1 MAAND
6 RYLSKKSSNGLK
18 SLDGST
24 ELVPITQSFFTQFSE
39 INSNGN
45 GKVLATVVAVVNPD
59 GTPISSGSG
68 GGGSGYP
75 ASVSR
80 TPSLSVITNTTGSTT
95 ASLKSVSFFVKTG
108 TATVLG
114 YVLNTGEGF
123 TLPPINNDTY
133 GAISYVVDSVST
145 LLISSVS

>member
-1 MAAND
+1 MASGD
-6 RYLSKKSSNGLK
+6 RSLIRQGGLSYKGA
-18 SLDGST
+18 DGST
-24 ELVPITQSFFTQFSE
+24 EVVSPAQAYFTQVTE
-39 INSNGN
+39 INSNSN
-45 GKVLATVVAVVNPD
+45 GKVMAPVIAVVNPD
-59 GTPISSGSG
+59 GSAISSSANAN
-68 GGGSGYP
+68 GSGYP
-75 ASVSR
+75 ASMSR

-123 TLPPINNDTY
+123 TLPPMNNDTY
-133 GAISYVVDSVST
+133 GAISYIVDSVST

>member
-1 MAAND
+1 MASGD
-6 RYLSKKSSNGLK
+6 RSLVRQGGLSYKGA
-18 SLDGST
+18 DGST
-24 ELVPITQSFFTQFSE
+24 EVVSPAQAYFTQVTE
-39 INSNGN
+39 INSNSN
-45 GKVLATVVAVVNPD
+45 GKVMAPVIAVVNPD
-59 GTPISSGSG
+59 GSPISSSSAV
-68 GGGSGYP
+68 GSGYP
-75 ASVSR
+75 SSVSR

>member
-1 MAAND
+1 MASGD
-6 RYLSKKSSNGLK
+6 RSLVRQGGLSYKGA
-18 SLDGST
+18 DGST
-24 ELVPITQSFFTQFSE
+24 EVVSPAQAYFTQVTE
-39 INSNGN
+39 INSNSN
-45 GKVLATVVAVVNPD
+45 GKVMAPVIAVVNPD
-59 GTPISSGSG
+59 GSPISSGSAV
-68 GGGSGYP
+68 GSGYP
-75 ASVSR
+75 SSASR

-95 ASLKSVSFFVKTG
+95 TSLKSVSFFVKTG

>member
-1 MAAND
+1 MASND
-6 RYLSKKSSNGLK
+6 RYLVRQGGLSYK
-18 SLDGST
+18 GTDGSA
-24 ELVPITQSFFTQFSE
+24 EAIAATQPFFTQVTE
-39 INSNGN
+39 INSNSN
-45 GKVLATVVAVVNPD
+45 GKVIASVIAVVNPD
-59 GTPISSGSG
+59 GSPVSSGSA
-68 GGGSGYP
+68 GSSYP

-80 TPSLSVITNTTGSTT
+80 TPTLSVITNTTGSTS

-123 TLPPINNDTY
+123 TLPPMNNDTY
-133 GAISYVVDSVST
+133 GAISYTVDSVST